1 MLIKSSRV
9 GMSLFNEIKHVKTH
23 CTGKAHGGRGINVL
37 SLSPFLGMRTTFR
50 ALRAG
55 ESLMPSKG

>member
-1 MLIKSSRV
+1 
-9 GMSLFNEIKHVKTH
+9 MSLFNEIKHVKTH